1 MIEILKKIYFFSPA
15 QKKNIVW
22 SIVLGIVQ
30 SLFELMQLGAIYMMF
45 QLLTGG
51 HSDNAAVKMA
61 VIMGISII
69 GIVVANSVSHLLQT
83 KAGLYM
89 AADRRMTIGERMKRI
104 PMGYFNSTSLGT
116 IISII
121 SSQLYNVENTASK
134 VLSNVLQGLIYTIV
148 VTAAVMVF
156 EWRIGLIILA
166 GVVMFLF
173 VIRMMFRSSD
183 ETAPRKAEA
192 DRKLTEDVLE
202 FINGNIIFRTFHT
215 TKYDKNA
222 IFHSLDESKN
232 AEIMFEK
239 KTVPYTATAQLVLR
253 IASTLILIETILL
266 YFENQLELSMCLL
279 LLLVASIVFKQI
291 EIAGSM
297 ITLLRNIDISIN
309 AANAMD
315 DISLMD
321 EKGDDVCP
329 KSYDISVENID
340 FSYSSRKILSGV
352 SVKIQE
358 KTTLAIVGYS
368 GSGKTTLSNL
378 ITRFWDVDSGQITL
392 GGRNIK
398 DYTIDSLMKNF
409 SIVFQNTYLFE
420 DTIMNNIRFGK
431 PDASDEE
438 IYEAAKK
445 ACCHDFIMKL
455 NDGYQTVIG
464 EGGATISGGE
474 RQRIAIARAIIKD
487 SPIIVLDE
495 ATANVDPENAV
506 QLQMAIDA
514 LTKDRTIIMI
524 AHQLKTV
531 EHADQI
537 IVMSD
542 GQIVQR
548 GTHKNLVAQEG
559 IYRNFVMERERA
571 KSWKL

>member
-69 GIVVANSVSHLLQT
+69 GIVAANSVSHLLQT

-340 FSYSSRKILSGV
+340 FSYSSRKIL
-352 SVKIQE
+352 
-358 KTTLAIVGYS
+358 
-368 GSGKTTLSNL
+368 
-378 ITRFWDVDSGQITL
+378 
-392 GGRNIK
+392 
-398 DYTIDSLMKNF
+398 
-409 SIVFQNTYLFE
+409 
-420 DTIMNNIRFGK
+420 
-431 PDASDEE
+431 
-438 IYEAAKK
+438 
-445 ACCHDFIMKL
+445 
-455 NDGYQTVIG
+455 
-464 EGGATISGGE
+464 
-474 RQRIAIARAIIKD
+474 
-487 SPIIVLDE
+487 
-495 ATANVDPENAV
+495 
-506 QLQMAIDA
+506 
-514 LTKDRTIIMI
+514 
-524 AHQLKTV
+524 
-531 EHADQI
+531 
-537 IVMSD
+537 
-542 GQIVQR
+542 
-548 GTHKNLVAQEG
+548 
-559 IYRNFVMERERA
+559 
-571 KSWKL
+571 